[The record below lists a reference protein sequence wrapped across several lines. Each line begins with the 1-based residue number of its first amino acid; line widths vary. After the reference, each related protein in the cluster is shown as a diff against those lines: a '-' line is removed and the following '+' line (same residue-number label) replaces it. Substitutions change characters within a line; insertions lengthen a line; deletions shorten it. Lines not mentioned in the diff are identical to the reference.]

1 MKKLNILAISALFI
15 LTACTS
21 SQRYNSY
28 IEPFVGVSEQ
38 ELMAKLGQ
46 PDNVEQI
53 NGDTNFFS
61 YINKQ
66 YNPHLKNRAH
76 KHTQPIT
83 GEYNFLHAMETQQ
96 IKGNMF
102 YSRCTTN
109 FVVAKGYVVAY
120 NFEGVDCGKSR
131 K

>member
-1 MKKLNILAISALFI
+1 
-15 LTACTS
+15 
-21 SQRYNSY
+21 
-28 IEPFVGVSEQ
+28 
-38 ELMAKLGQ
+38 MAKPGR

-53 NGDTNFFS
+53 NGNTNFLS

-66 YNPHLKNRAH
+66 YNPHFNNLAY

-83 GEYNFLHAMETQQ
+83 GEYNFLHTIETQQ
-96 IKGNMF
+96 IKVNMF

-120 NFEGVDCGKSR
+120 NFEDDGCGKSR

>member
-76 KHTQPIT
+76 KHTI
-83 GEYNFLHAMETQQ
+83 N
-96 IKGNMF
+96 
-102 YSRCTTN
+102 TN
-109 FVVAKGYVVAY
+109 I
-120 NFEGVDCGKSR
+120 
-131 K
+131 